1 MTEQT
6 IHKEQKGAGGIIG
19 ISTSIGGAQRWILSS
34 HTTATILSNFKRSF
48 RLNQLRSNPKDL
60 KKKKKKEG
68 KNVMQDCYNGK
79 GNFLIG
85 VSSLIKAQEL
95 DPLYRC
101 ISFMY
106 KPFFLQ
112 C

>member
-60 KKKKKKEG
+60 KKKKKAKKLCKIATMEKEI
-68 KNVMQDCYNGK
+68 
-79 GNFLIG
+79 F
-85 VSSLIKAQEL
+85 SLEF
-95 DPLYRC
+95 RH
-101 ISFMY
+101 
-106 KPFFLQ
+106 
-112 C
+112 

>member
-1 MTEQT
+1 MDFIQPYYGNHSFKFQT
-6 IHKEQKGAGGIIG
+6 QFSIKPIKKQSKGPKE
-19 ISTSIGGAQRWILSS
+19 
-34 HTTATILSNFKRSF
+34 
-48 RLNQLRSNPKDL
+48 
-60 KKKKKKEG
+60 KKKKEG
-68 KNVMQDCYNGK
+68 KKVMQDCYNGK

-95 DPLYRC
+95 DPLYRY